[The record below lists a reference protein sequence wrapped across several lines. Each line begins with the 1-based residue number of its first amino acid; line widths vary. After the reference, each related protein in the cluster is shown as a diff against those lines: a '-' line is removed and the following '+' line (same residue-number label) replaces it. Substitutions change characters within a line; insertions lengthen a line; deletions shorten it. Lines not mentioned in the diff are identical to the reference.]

1 VTSPEAPIPRTAS
14 ERADAPVVE
23 TAGAPAAA
31 PCANCGDPRAGNF
44 CPQCGQRR
52 ATRVVSLRSLIAE
65 VAEDQ
70 LSLSGALPRT
80 LGVLLTRPGRL
91 TNDYLAGR
99 IARYV
104 PPFRMYLLASFTFFL
119 LFGFGISMRSGD
131 DVVTDGQVRSNLED
145 ARVLD
150 DTFENLPLL
159 TASQKERLRQ
169 RARRLTEL
177 RPGELD
183 RVLRD
188 ELLARAPVVLF
199 LLLPFAAAVL
209 KLLYIRQR
217 RYYVEHF
224 IFTLHLQTFVFILLA
239 ALDVLE
245 PVPFVG
251 GLLVF
256 WLLAYVV
263 LAMKRVYRQS
273 YPWTVVKLGALIVI
287 YGLAFSVSLLG
298 LLLFALLTVPF

>member
-1 VTSPEAPIPRTAS
+1 VTSPKAPIPDTAS
-14 ERADAPVVE
+14 ERAAAPVVQA
-23 TAGAPAAA
+23 AGAPAAA
-31 PCANCGDPRAGNF
+31 PCANCGDTHAGNF

-119 LFGFGISMRSGD
+119 LFGFGSSMRSGD
-131 DVVTDGQVRSNLED
+131 GSSTDGQVRTNLED
-145 ARVLD
+145 ARILD
-150 DTFENLPLL
+150 DTFENVPLL
-159 TASQKERLRQ
+159 TAAQKEQLRE
-169 RARRLTEL
+169 RARRLADM

-183 RVLRD
+183 RALRD
-188 ELLARAPVVLF
+188 ELLARAPIVLF

-224 IFTLHLQTFVFILLA
+224 IFALHLQTFVFILLA
-239 ALDVLE
+239 VLEVLE

-251 GLLVF
+251 GLLVL
-256 WLLAYVV
+256 WLGAYLV

-273 YPWTVVKLGALIVI
+273 YPSTVVKLGALLAI
-287 YGLAFSVSLLG
+287 YGLTFSVSLLA
-298 LLLFALLTVPF
+298 LLLFTLLTVPL